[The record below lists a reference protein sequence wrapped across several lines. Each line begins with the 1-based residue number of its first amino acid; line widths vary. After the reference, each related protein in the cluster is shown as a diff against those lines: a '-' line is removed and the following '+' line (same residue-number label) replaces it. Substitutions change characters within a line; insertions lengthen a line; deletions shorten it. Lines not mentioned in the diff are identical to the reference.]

1 MRRRDFIAAVG
12 GVAAMTFAARAQ
24 EGVKRRRVGFLMHL
38 APGDPDAMARVAGFL
53 QGLQE
58 HGWATD
64 RNIQIDYRWAVGQAA
79 LYRKHAAELVRASA
93 GRSGNHCDRYG
104 ACERET
110 AGSLTLPKPDNCL
123 ASNGRARCYLVQ
135 RIAVEM
141 QATSGRHGNAMMKI
155 TTALLAVLPTLVL
168 LVQPAHAESASGIV
182 VAQAQPEKDKPK
194 PAPAKPAKPAPPAA
208 KPAPPPPAAARPAPP
223 PPAAARPAPPPPA
236 AARPAPPPPAAAR
249 TTPPPPAAAT
259 AAPTA
264 RPFVQ
269 PGKPVPVAKPPA
281 VAPPPAAL
289 RGPGGRPAAGV

>member
-1 MRRRDFIAAVG
+1 MMPPCAPGANMKRREFIVGLAGAA
-12 GVAAMTFAARAQ
+12 ATPFASSAQ
-24 EGVKRRRVGFLMHL
+24 ERVKRPRVGFLMYL
-38 APGDPDAMARVAGFL
+38 TPGDPDAMARVAGFL

-141 QATSGRHGNAMMKI
+141 QAT
-155 TTALLAVLPTLVL
+155 
-168 LVQPAHAESASGIV
+168 
-182 VAQAQPEKDKPK
+182 
-194 PAPAKPAKPAPPAA
+194 
-208 KPAPPPPAAARPAPP
+208 
-223 PPAAARPAPPPPA
+223 
-236 AARPAPPPPAAAR
+236 
-249 TTPPPPAAAT
+249 
-259 AAPTA
+259 
-264 RPFVQ
+264 
-269 PGKPVPVAKPPA
+269 
-281 VAPPPAAL
+281 
-289 RGPGGRPAAGV
+289 